1 MATKVSSTPSKSK
14 IAVLKLSSDHLAKFP
29 HTPTPSA
36 NPSSSSS
43 SSSVVDT
50 PAPQVVEPTPVDT
63 PAESAATPLPVN
75 GDAGTPSSTLA
86 PPPVAPPKRKGIP
99 GPKPG
104 SKRGAAALTADGL
117 PKPRG
122 KPGPKKKQK
131 LGDMINDPNNK
142 GPFAI
147 PNPVQKLGPKANQGA
162 INAGLRA
169 LDRTGKP
176 CRKWEKK
183 GFQLRSF
190 TGVEWDVP
198 TWRAPKK
205 AAAFSEDVKSDS
217 ASSSEAKV
225 KDESSAVS
233 DKSGLPGDTGTP
245 VPAAINGLA
254 SSPAPVAASAS

>member
-1 MATKVSSTPSKSK
+1 MSTTKPAKSK
-14 IAVLKLSSDHLAKFP
+14 TVVLKLAPEQLAKFP
-29 HTPTPSA
+29 HTIDSSSKPSLA
-36 NPSSSSS
+36 GSKAASSSS
-43 SSSVVDT
+43 DT
-50 PAPQVVEPTPVDT
+50 PVAPAVEPTPSENPSDST
-63 PAESAATPLPVN
+63 AATPAVN
-75 GDAGTPSSTLA
+75 GMSTPSSTLA
-86 PPPVAPPKRKGIP
+86 PSAPGAKRKGIP

-104 SKRGAAALTADGL
+104 AKRGAAHFTPDGV

-131 LGDMINDPNNK
+131 LGDMINDPLTK
-142 GPFAI
+142 GPFAAPAPI
-147 PNPVQKLGPKANQGA
+147 QRLGPKANQGA

-190 TGVEWDVP
+190 TGVAWSVG

-205 AAAFSEDVKSDS
+205 AAVFSEDVKSDS
-217 ASSSEAKV
+217 TGSSDTKV

-233 DKSGLPGDTGTP
+233 EKSNAHADSGTPMPVPTNGMASSPTP
-245 VPAAINGLA
+245 VPAA
-254 SSPAPVAASAS
+254 S